1 VGMGFWKRLKNSDTC
16 RPNKWWY
23 MRIYNLIDIIRKF
36 LNDPIHSSNNKQILA
51 ATLSDDE
58 VNFLSQITSEVV
70 VSDDINT
77 MVNLIEKT
85 KDTINKEEQSFL
97 EKILFSCI

>member
-1 VGMGFWKRLKNSDTC
+1 
-16 RPNKWWY
+16 